1 MVSATFVIDVGA
13 VLLPQGAAWMGRGCL
28 PRKETCVSYIDDSV
42 PDRNM
47 VLELFWTIFVIDA
60 WSVHI
65 SLLIQISQKFS
76 PEKAILWIKDS
87 HFSQKQQVKTV
98 TNMQLYSSQ
107 DVNWWTGE
115 VWITVMF
122 LSAVWTLILTAPI
135 HCRAPIAEQVM

>member
-1 MVSATFVIDVGA
+1 MVSATLIIAVGS
-13 VLLPQGAAWMGRGCL
+13 VLLPKGAAWMGRGCL
-28 PRKETCVSYIDDSV
+28 PRTETCVSYIDDSG

-47 VLELFWTIFVIDA
+47 VLELFWTIFVTDA

-65 SLLIQISQKFS
+65 YLLIQIRQKFS

-107 DVNWWTGE
+107 DVNWWTGV
-115 VWITVMF
+115 VWIIVMF
-122 LSAVWTLILTAPI
+122 
-135 HCRAPIAEQVM
+135 